1 MKRPYRELTD
11 STRQKISDSM
21 KQFHANKTAA
31 QSQKTSEKQ
40 SQAMKKYWSSIPSKE
55 KTTPYYI

>member
-1 MKRPYRELTD
+1 MKRTYRELTD